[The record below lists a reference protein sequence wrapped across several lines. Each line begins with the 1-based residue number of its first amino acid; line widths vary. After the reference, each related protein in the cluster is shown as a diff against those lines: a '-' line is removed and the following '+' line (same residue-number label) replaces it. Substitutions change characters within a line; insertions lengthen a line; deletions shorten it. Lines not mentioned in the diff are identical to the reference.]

1 MASIRPPGRPKKVR
15 NAARRVTVSPDFALA
30 QYLALGEKR
39 SIRALHRKLEAEG
52 EKIGY
57 RHLQQWSKANNWV
70 EISEGFD
77 REHVEAADLGIRQA
91 RLGRGLQAVAQV
103 GVDRLLRET
112 PITGDIRAL
121 SAAAKA
127 GVDIERTAVGEAH
140 SEDSTARYNE
150 VAVAFLRVFV
160 QVVADLPDDVR
171 ERITHRF
178 AVGVNAVRDNWVEPD
193 KGDAR
198 RTDVPLLAAPAEI
211 AQAEQKEVI
220 DV

>member
-15 NAARRVTVSPDFALA
+15 NAARRATVTPDFALA
-30 QYLALGEKR
+30 RYLALGEKR
-39 SIRALHRKLEAEG
+39 SIRALHRELGAEG

-57 RHLQQWSKANNWV
+57 RHLLNWSTANNWAK
-70 EISEGFD
+70 ISDGFD
-77 REHVEAADLGIRQA
+77 REHVEAADLDIRQA

-127 GVDIERTAVGEAH
+127 GVDIERAAVGEAH
-140 SEDSTARYNE
+140 SEDGAARDNA
-150 VAVAFLRVFV
+150 VAVAFLQVFA

-178 AVGVNAVRDNWVEPD
+178 AVGVNDVRDHWVEPVE
-193 KGDAR
+193 GDAR

-211 AQAEQKEVI
+211 TPAEQKEVI

>member
-1 MASIRPPGRPKKVR
+1 MVSIRPPGRPKKVR
-15 NAARRVTVSPDFALA
+15 NAARRATISPDFALA

-127 GVDIERTAVGEAH
+127 GVDIERAAVSEAP
-140 SEDSTARYNE
+140 SDSTARYNE
-150 VAVAFLRVFV
+150 VAVAFLRVFAE
-160 QVVADLPDDVR
+160 VVRREVPEDAR
-171 ERITHRF
+171 ERITRRF
-178 AVGVNAVRDNWVEPD
+178 ALELNNARGLMPEPAVAD
-193 KGDAR
+193 RA
-198 RTDVPLLAAPAEI
+198 TPLLAAPAELT
-211 AQAEQKEVI
+211 QAEQKEVI
-220 DV
+220 DA

>member
-127 GVDIERTAVGEAH
+127 GVDIERTAVSEAP
-140 SEDSTARYNE
+140 SDSTARYNE

-171 ERITHRF
+171 ERVTRRF
-178 AVGVNAVRDNWVEPD
+178 ANGVNDVRGLTTEPAVADRD
-193 KGDAR
+193 A
-198 RTDVPLLAAPAEI
+198 PLLAAPAEPTP
-211 AQAEQKEVI
+211 AEQKEVI

>member
-15 NAARRVTVSPDFALA
+15 NAARRATVTPDFALA
-30 QYLALGEKR
+30 RYLALGEKR
-39 SIRALHRKLEAEG
+39 SVRALHRELGAEG

-57 RHLQQWSKANNWV
+57 RHLLNWSTANNWAK
-70 EISEGFD
+70 ISDGFD
-77 REHVEAADLGIRQA
+77 REHVEAADLDIRQA

-127 GVDIERTAVGEAH
+127 GVDIERAAVGEAP
-140 SEDSTARYNE
+140 SSDSTTRYNE

-171 ERITHRF
+171 ERVTRRF
-178 AVGVNAVRDNWVEPD
+178 ANGVNDVRDLMPEPAVAD
-193 KGDAR
+193 RA
-198 RTDVPLLAAPAEI
+198 TPLLAAPAELT
-211 AQAEQKEVI
+211 QAEQKEVI
-220 DV
+220 DA